1 MYRLQFGTADHSCT
15 ITTITSHTL
24 YKETSP
30 GWGFPRGRPLC
41 SVWVSTVFSVPLPL
55 VKHSNSGSAAKEKVG
70 EAGAADPNVIC
81 DFAPT
86 YNCSPLPTNDP
97 GARAARSL
105 AHHNQD
111 PSTPGFLGKHE
122 FLANVGL
129 MLDHRVQL
137 QTNVGFSGN
146 NTGSGIVPPLVWHLV
161 WKRQTK
167 GTLHNEADLVE
178 PIKRKTGN
186 TGLGHGLVFFSGPE
200 INRLF
205 LKTCRR
211 RNHAAL
217 TMR

>member
-1 MYRLQFGTADHSCT
+1 MYRLQFGTADRSCT

-41 SVWVSTVFSVPLPL
+41 SVWVSTVFSEPLPL
-55 VKHSNSGSAAKEKVG
+55 VKHSNSGAAAKEKVG

-129 MLDHRVQL
+129 MLDHR
-137 QTNVGFSGN
+137 
-146 NTGSGIVPPLVWHLV
+146 
-161 WKRQTK
+161 
-167 GTLHNEADLVE
+167 
-178 PIKRKTGN
+178 
-186 TGLGHGLVFFSGPE
+186 
-200 INRLF
+200 
-205 LKTCRR
+205 RR
-211 RNHAAL
+211 RWSNLKPTLASLEITRDPAL
-217 TMR
+217 CHHSSDTWCGKDKQKLHCTTRLI